1 MEKLR
6 AEIIVSGKVQG
17 VFYRAHTRE
26 FARELGLVGTV
37 HNLDNGDVEIIA
49 EGSKNLLKELY
60 LWCQDGP
67 RMSEVKNVQIHYTEP
82 TGEFTTFKRK

>member
-1 MEKLR
+1 MEELR
-6 AEIIVSGKVQG
+6 AEILVSGKVQG
-17 VFYRAHTRE
+17 VFYRAHARE
-26 FARELGLVGTV
+26 FAKELGLVGTV
-37 HNLDNGDVEIIA
+37 QNLDSGAVEIIA

-67 RMSEVKNVQIHYTEP
+67 RMSNVETVQIHYTKP

>member
-6 AEIIVSGKVQG
+6 AEIIVSGNFQG
-17 VFYRAHTRE
+17 VFYRTHTRK

-37 HNLDNGDVEIIA
+37 QNLDNGNVEIIV
-49 EGSKNLLKELY
+49 EGLKNLIKELY

-67 RMSEVKNVQIHYTEP
+67 RMAGVENVQIHYTKP
-82 TGEFTTFKRK
+82 TGEFTTFERK